1 METIINPSRNL
12 GKKKEL
18 HIESRAFLTYLNICG
33 FWAQFPGWSAF
44 HNDVNFN
51 FLDI

>member
-1 METIINPSRNL
+1 METIINPSQNL

-33 FWAQFPGWSAF
+33 FRHSSLAGVPSTMM
-44 HNDVNFN
+44 
-51 FLDI
+51 